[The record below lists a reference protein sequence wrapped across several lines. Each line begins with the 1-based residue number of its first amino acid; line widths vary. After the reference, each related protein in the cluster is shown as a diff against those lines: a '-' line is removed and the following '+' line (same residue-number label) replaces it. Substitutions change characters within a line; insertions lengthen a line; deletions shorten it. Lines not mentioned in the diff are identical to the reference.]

1 VSQAQTRDHSLSAD
15 AEVPPANPTE
25 TKSLSEVWIARLLLV
40 AALLL
45 LAALA
50 RKGWRDVDVAWD
62 SLWYHMP
69 FAALRVGLI
78 SQNQYHISQWLS
90 TYYDGFPVLPDYL
103 QGIVWRV
110 TSRPQGAN
118 LVSLF
123 ALVCVS
129 VFFRVR
135 YKVPFGYAFVGFLGI
150 PIVLIQS
157 TSTYVDLFTNCFATI
172 LFFTVFWVWMEPEH
186 FAIGDVLVA
195 CAALAV
201 VTNSKP
207 QFVALGTG
215 ALFSLLV
222 GAFLNRQKLTLLR
235 DQFHRAPAG
244 GRHVVLAT
252 CLLCLCIAYVN
263 PSKNLMKFHNPVYP
277 AKVDIG
283 PLHLP
288 GSYAVESSANYPT
301 YLAHLPQYRRW
312 VVSIVEYDTFDG
324 RNPLW
329 TNSQGDVVPGS
340 RALHMGGSFGA
351 LVLFNLF
358 FFLILQGRVRRRYG
372 LKPAAFLIAVSV
384 VTALMP
390 SSQEIRYYM
399 YWVMCLVV
407 LNLVMIEK
415 GLTEPEQG
423 TFRLLSAAA
432 MSSFLIFVL
441 CSNGLRYVRSNRV
454 TMQSLVRDW
463 GIEEQLSQMNLHDGE
478 VICVKGKNPTTFL
491 YAPIFNRRL
500 EAQYHYGIIEA
511 YDDTGCMGKRV
522 LP

>member
-1 VSQAQTRDHSLSAD
+1 MSQLQIHNTDRQAG
-15 AEVPPANPTE
+15 AEAHTGCLPE
-25 TKSLSEVWIARLLLV
+25 TKSASEVWVARLLFA

-50 RKGWRDVDVAWD
+50 RKGWRDVDGAWD

-78 SQNQYHISQWLS
+78 SQNQYHVSQWLS

-103 QGIVWRV
+103 QGIAWRL

-118 LVSLF
+118 LVNLL
-123 ALVCVS
+123 ALVCVTI
-129 VFFRVR
+129 FFRIR
-135 YKVPFGYAFVGFLGI
+135 YKVPFGYAFVGFLGV

-172 LFFTVFWVWMEPEH
+172 LFFTVFWVWMEPEQFTVNDVFIA
-186 FAIGDVLVA
+186 FAS
-195 CAALAV
+195 LAV
-201 VTNSKP
+201 VINSKP
-207 QFVALGTG
+207 QFVALGSG
-215 ALFSLLV
+215 ALLALAV
-222 GAFLNRQKLTLLR
+222 GTAFNRQKLVLLR
-235 DQFHRAPAG
+235 DQLQKTAPGA
-244 GRHVVLAT
+244 RYLVIAT
-252 CLLCLCIAYVN
+252 CLVCLCIAYIN
-263 PSKNLMKFHNPVYP
+263 PAKNLIKFHNPVYP
-277 AKVDIG
+277 ATLDVG

-288 GSYAVESSANYPT
+288 GSYAVGSMGSAPI
-301 YLAHLPQYRRW
+301 YLAHAPQYRRW
-312 VVSIVEYDTFDG
+312 VRSIIEYDAFDG

-329 TNSQGDVVPGS
+329 TNSQGDLKFDS
-340 RALHMGGSFGA
+340 RALRMGGSFGA

-358 FFLILQGRVRRRYG
+358 YFLILQGKVRQRYG
-372 LKPAAFLIAVSV
+372 LKPAAFLITVSV
-384 VTALMP
+384 ITALMP

-399 YWVMCLVV
+399 YWVMCLVA
-407 LNLVMIEK
+407 LNLVLIER

-423 TFRLLSAAA
+423 TFRLLSATA

-441 CSNGLRYVRSNRV
+441 CSNGLRYIRSNRV
-454 TMQSLVRDW
+454 TMQSLVRDN
-463 GIEEQLSQMNLHDGE
+463 GIEKHLAEMHLHDGE
-478 VICVKGKNPTTFL
+478 VICVKGRNPMTFL